1 MIFLLWRGSCSGRG
15 FSFYQHIVDGV
26 RINTK
31 YRFEIAPAISF
42 LLPKTNSIEKRGG
55 GA

>member
-1 MIFLLWRGSCSGRG
+1 MVVVTGIGLFR
-15 FSFYQHIVDGV
+15 V
-26 RINTK
+26 
-31 YRFEIAPAISF
+31 APAISF